1 MRPLRSSGERTI
13 RKQRR
18 LKAAEAAGLPEQRER
33 TRVSFVD
40 DASKARA
47 AESLENR
54 VKSGIIKAE
63 RPKEIPEMSKDNA
76 RSGRMGPLDVTR
88 TYLDTATPNSHTVQ
102 DLECFSIGGIT
113 YKVDGCNVILSYSA
127 HEKEIAELLEQEL
140 GGELYMMPKVNSPQG
155 VRMSDYLFRGRRY
168 DLKTLEQRA
177 AEDMMFQRVKK
188 AKGQARRFVVDVTKA
203 ERLSDAIID
212 SQIQKIFRHRETGF
226 VEEVII
232 VRSTKIY
239 RILKRA

>member
-1 MRPLRSSGERTI
+1 
-13 RKQRR
+13 
-18 LKAAEAAGLPEQRER
+18 
-33 TRVSFVD
+33 
-40 DASKARA
+40 
-47 AESLENR
+47 
-54 VKSGIIKAE
+54 
-63 RPKEIPEMSKDNA
+63 
-76 RSGRMGPLDVTR
+76 
-88 TYLDTATPNSHTVQ
+88 
-102 DLECFSIGGIT
+102 
-113 YKVDGCNVILSYSA
+113 
-127 HEKEIAELLEQEL
+127 
-140 GGELYMMPKVNSPQG
+140 
-155 VRMSDYLFRGRRY
+155 MSDYLFRGRRY